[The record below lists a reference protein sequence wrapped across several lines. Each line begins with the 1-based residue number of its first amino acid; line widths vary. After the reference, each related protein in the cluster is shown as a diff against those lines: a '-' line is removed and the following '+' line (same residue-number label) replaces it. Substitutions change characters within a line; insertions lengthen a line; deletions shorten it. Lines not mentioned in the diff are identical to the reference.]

1 MSREQIGVS
10 LTPEERE
17 LVEQIAKR
25 LNLPLAR
32 IVREAAM
39 EGIDVWIDRINKREE
54 FLKRVKATDQTDCH

>member
-54 FLKRVKATDQTDCH
+54 FLKRVKMTDQT

>member
-32 IVREAAM
+32 VVREAAM
-39 EGIDVWIDRINKREE
+39 EGIDIWIDRINKREE
-54 FLKRVKATDQTDCH
+54 FLKRVKTTDETDCD